1 MKLLFNYSDF
11 YKFPHNVCFSTL
23 RLLLKDNFDG
33 VYKDTNGKLIA
44 VFDYHET
51 EREQRIIRS
60 ASSFLE
66 IYGYDLKRH
75 TEIVDS
81 IEHLEFVTK
90 TCGVDYE

>member
-23 RLLLKDNFDG
+23 RLLLNDNFDG

-44 VFDYHET
+44 VFDYNET

-60 ASSFLE
+60 ASSFLLV
-66 IYGYDLKRH
+66 YDYDLKYC

-81 IEHLEFVTK
+81 VDNLELVTK

>member
-11 YKFPHNVCFSTL
+11 YKFPLNVCFSTL
-23 RLLLKDNFDG
+23 RLLLIDNFDG

-44 VFDYHET
+44 VFDYNET
-51 EREQRIIRS
+51 EREQRLIRS

-81 IEHLEFVTK
+81 VDNLEFVTK

>member
-11 YKFPHNVCFSTL
+11 HTFPLNVCFSTL
-23 RLLLKDNFDG
+23 RLLLIDNFDG

-66 IYGYDLKRH
+66 IYGYDLKDILRLL
-75 TEIVDS
+75 IRLNILNLSLKRV
-81 IEHLEFVTK
+81 V
-90 TCGVDYE
+90 

>member
-11 YKFPHNVCFSTL
+11 YKFPLNVCFSTL
-23 RLLLKDNFDG
+23 RLLLNDNFDG

-44 VFDYHET
+44 VFDYNET

-66 IYGYDLKRH
+66 NYGYDLKIH
-75 TEIVDS
+75 TEIIDSVDN
-81 IEHLEFVTK
+81 LELVTK

>member
-11 YKFPHNVCFSTL
+11 HTFPHNVCFSTL
-23 RLLLKDNFDG
+23 RLLLNDNFDG

-44 VFDYHET
+44 VFDYNET

-60 ASSFLE
+60 ASSFLLV
-66 IYGYDLKRH
+66 YDYDLKYY

-81 IEHLEFVTK
+81 VDNLELVTK
-90 TCGVDYE
+90 TCGVVYE

>member
-11 YKFPHNVCFSTL
+11 HKFPLDACFSTL
-23 RLLLKDNFDG
+23 RLLLNDNFNG
-33 VYKDTNGKLIA
+33 VYKDENGKLIA
-44 VFDYHET
+44 VFDYNET

-66 IYGYDLKRH
+66 NYGYDLKHH
-75 TEIVDS
+75 TEIV
-81 IEHLEFVTK
+81 ETVENLEFVTK

>member
-11 YKFPHNVCFSTL
+11 HTFPHNVCFSTL
-23 RLLLKDNFDG
+23 RLLLNDNFDG

-44 VFDYHET
+44 VFDYNET

-75 TEIVDS
+75 TEIVDL
-81 IEHLEFVTK
+81 IEHLEYVTK
-90 TCGVDYE
+90 TCGVDYD

>member
-11 YKFPHNVCFSTL
+11 YKFPLNVCFSTL
-23 RLLLKDNFDG
+23 RLLLNDNFDG
-33 VYKDTNGKLIA
+33 VYKDANGKLIA
-44 VFDYHET
+44 VFDYNET

-60 ASSFLE
+60 ASTFLKN
-66 IYGYDLKRH
+66 YGYDLKIH